1 MIKYLLLIS
10 RQGKLRL
17 AKWYVAYPKKE
28 KAKLVRE
35 ACQLALGR
43 SARFSNVVEH
53 RGSKYICRRYASLYF
68 VASIDKDDNE
78 LIVLEVIHHFVE
90 VLDRY
95 FGNVCELDL
104 IFNFHRAYFVLDE
117 VILGGELED
126 SSKRTILKY
135 IQVHD
140 GASEEIEQAGSNG
153 AAAAIAATVGA
164 LKLRRRF
171 ECGEHRRQWPPLFL
185 WTCVCLLVLFFSFS
199 IAISCF
205 FPLRVGG

>member
-43 SARFSNVVEH
+43 SARFSNVIEH

-140 GASEEIEQAGSNG
+140 SASEEIEQAGSNG

-164 LKLRRRF
+164 LK
-171 ECGEHRRQWPPLFL
+171 
-185 WTCVCLLVLFFSFS
+185 
-199 IAISCF
+199 IA
-205 FPLRVGG
+205 